1 MNIAVIDYQGG
12 NVQSVLFALE
22 RLGLPAVLTADPAV
36 IRAADRV
43 LFPGEGEASSAMRA
57 LRAAGLDTVLPT
69 LTQPFLGICLG
80 MQLLGRHS
88 QEGPAGG
95 TELLGMLPFDVVRF
109 TPPDAHHKV
118 PHMGWNNLHDL
129 RTPLF
134 GGLAAASQPQPATG
148 SREPATGDQEP
159 ATGSR
164 EPATGSREPVTG
176 DPQPAADYVYFVH
189 SYYAPV
195 GDYTIAQA
203 SYPAGVPFSAGVRH
217 RNFYGVQFHVEKSG
231 PVGEQI
237 LKNFLLADFN

>member
-22 RLGLPAVLTADPAV
+22 RLGVSNAVLTSDPSV
-36 IRAADRV
+36 IRQADRV

-57 LRAAGLDTVLPT
+57 LRAAGLDKVLPT

-88 QEGPAGG
+88 EEGPVGG

-109 TPPDAHHKV
+109 TPPDAAHKV

-129 RTPLF
+129 QTPLF
-134 GGLAAASQPQPATG
+134 AGLGGAGLPGDKSPQLDANQQTLHPQP
-148 SREPATGDQEP
+148 S
-159 ATGSR
+159 
-164 EPATGSREPVTG
+164 
-176 DPQPAADYVYFVH
+176 AADYVYFVH

-231 PVGEQI
+231 PVGEHI
-237 LKNFLLADFN
+237 LRNFLTGDLG

>member
-22 RLGLPAVLTADPAV
+22 RLGVKATLTSDPEV
-36 IRAADRV
+36 IRRADRV

-57 LRAAGLDTVLPT
+57 LRAAGLDNVLPT

-109 TPPDAHHKV
+109 TPPDAAHKV

-129 RTPLF
+129 QTPLF
-134 GGLAAASQPQPATG
+134 AGLGGPTAASPQSDANQALAPSLLPTA
-148 SREPATGDQEP
+148 S
-159 ATGSR
+159 
-164 EPATGSREPVTG
+164 
-176 DPQPAADYVYFVH
+176 DYVYFVH

-203 SYPAGVPFSAGVRH
+203 SYPSAVPFSAGVRH

-237 LKNFLLADFN
+237 LKNFLTANLT

>member
-22 RLGLPAVLTADPAV
+22 RLGMNATLTADPAA

-43 LFPGEGEASSAMRA
+43 LFPGEGEASSAMQS
-57 LRAAGLDTVLPT
+57 LRAAGLDQVLPT

-80 MQLLGRHS
+80 MQLLGRRS

-95 TELLGMLPFDVVRF
+95 TELLGMLPFEVVRF
-109 TPPDAHHKV
+109 TPPDVAHKV

-129 RTPLF
+129 QTPLF
-134 GGLAAASQPQPATG
+134 TGLGGPAGVSPQSDSNQPVAAPALLPT
-148 SREPATGDQEP
+148 
-159 ATGSR
+159 
-164 EPATGSREPVTG
+164 
-176 DPQPAADYVYFVH
+176 AADYVYFVH

-195 GDYTIAQA
+195 GEYTIAQA
-203 SYPAGVPFSAGVRH
+203 SYPAGVPFSAGVRY

-237 LKNFLLADFN
+237 LKNFLTADLT

>member
-22 RLGLPAVLTADPAV
+22 RLGVTTATLTSDPDV
-36 IRAADRV
+36 IRRADRV

-57 LRAAGLDTVLPT
+57 LRAAGLDKVLPT

-109 TPPDAHHKV
+109 TPPDAVHKV

-129 RTPLF
+129 QTPLF
-134 GGLAAASQPQPATG
+134 AGLH
-148 SREPATGDQEP
+148 EPADV
-159 ATGSR
+159 S
-164 EPATGSREPVTG
+164 
-176 DPQPAADYVYFVH
+176 PQSDSNQPSAPSLLPTAADYVYFVH

-203 SYPAGVPFSAGVRH
+203 SYPAQVPFSAGVRH

-231 PVGEQI
+231 PVGERI
-237 LKNFLLADFN
+237 LHNFLTGDLS

>member
-22 RLGLPAVLTADPAV
+22 RLGVTNAVLTSDPAV
-36 IRAADRV
+36 IRQADRV

-57 LRAAGLDTVLPT
+57 LRAAGLDKVLPT

-88 QEGPAGG
+88 EEGPAGG
-95 TELLGMLPFDVVRF
+95 TELLGMLPFGVVRF
-109 TPPDAHHKV
+109 TPPDAAHKV

-129 RTPLF
+129 QTPLF
-134 GGLAAASQPQPATG
+134 AGLGGLALPGDVSPQSDSNQLLPVRNQP
-148 SREPATGDQEP
+148 
-159 ATGSR
+159 
-164 EPATGSREPVTG
+164 V
-176 DPQPAADYVYFVH
+176 AADYVYFVH
-189 SYYAPV
+189 SYHAPV

-231 PVGEQI
+231 PVGEHI
-237 LKNFLLADFN
+237 LRNFLTGDIR

>member
-22 RLGLPAVLTADPAV
+22 RLGVTNAVLTADPAV
-36 IRAADRV
+36 IRQADRV

-57 LRAAGLDTVLPT
+57 LRAAGLDKVLPT

-80 MQLLGRHS
+80 MQLLGCRS
-88 QEGPAGG
+88 EEGPAGG

-109 TPPDAHHKV
+109 TPPDAAHKV

-134 GGLAAASQPQPATG
+134 AGLGGQLLPGDRFGPQSDSNQLIEAHQLGNDSP
-148 SREPATGDQEP
+148 RQL
-159 ATGSR
+159 
-164 EPATGSREPVTG
+164 V
-176 DPQPAADYVYFVH
+176 AADYVYFVH

-203 SYPAGVPFSAGVRH
+203 SYPAGAPFSAGVRH

-231 PVGEQI
+231 PVGEHI
-237 LKNFLLADFN
+237 LRNFLTGDLG

>member
-22 RLGLPAVLTADPAV
+22 RLGVTNTVLTADPAV
-36 IRAADRV
+36 IRQADRV

-57 LRAAGLDTVLPT
+57 LRAAGLDKVLPT

-80 MQLLGRHS
+80 MQLLGCRS
-88 QEGPAGG
+88 EEGPAGG
-95 TELLGMLPFDVVRF
+95 TDLLGMLPFDVVRF
-109 TPPDAHHKV
+109 TPPDAAHKV

-134 GGLAAASQPQPATG
+134 AGLGGQLLPGDRFGPQSDSNQLVEAHQLGNDSP
-148 SREPATGDQEP
+148 RQL
-159 ATGSR
+159 
-164 EPATGSREPVTG
+164 V
-176 DPQPAADYVYFVH
+176 AADYVYFVH

-231 PVGEQI
+231 PVGEHI
-237 LKNFLLADFN
+237 LRNFLTGDLG

>member
-22 RLGLPAVLTADPAV
+22 RLGMNATLTSDPNV
-36 IRAADRV
+36 IRQADRV

-57 LRAAGLDTVLPT
+57 LRAAGLDKVLPT

-80 MQLLGRHS
+80 MQLLGCHS

-95 TELLGMLPFDVVRF
+95 TELLGMLPFEVVRF
-109 TPPDAHHKV
+109 TPPDAAHKV
-118 PHMGWNNLHDL
+118 PHMGWNDLHDL
-129 RTPLF
+129 QTPLF
-134 GGLAAASQPQPATG
+134 ENLGGVGAVRAEVAPT
-148 SREPATGDQEP
+148 
-159 ATGSR
+159 
-164 EPATGSREPVTG
+164 
-176 DPQPAADYVYFVH
+176 AADYVYFVH

-203 SYPAGVPFSAGVRH
+203 SYPAGVPFSAAVRY

-237 LKNFLLADFN
+237 LKNFLAAGLT

>member
-22 RLGLPAVLTADPAV
+22 RLGVTNAVLTSDPYV
-36 IRAADRV
+36 IRQADRV

-57 LRAAGLDTVLPT
+57 LRAAGLDKVLPT

-80 MQLLGRHS
+80 MQLLGRRS
-88 QEGPAGG
+88 EEGPAGG

-109 TPPDAHHKV
+109 TPPDAAHKV

-129 RTPLF
+129 QTPLF
-134 GGLAAASQPQPATG
+134 AGLGGQLLPGDKVESRSDSNQPLAVRQH
-148 SREPATGDQEP
+148 
-159 ATGSR
+159 
-164 EPATGSREPVTG
+164 V
-176 DPQPAADYVYFVH
+176 AADYVYFVH

-203 SYPAGVPFSAGVRH
+203 SYPAGAPFSAGVRY

-231 PVGEQI
+231 PVGEHI
-237 LKNFLLADFN
+237 LRNFLTGDLS

>member
-22 RLGLPAVLTADPAV
+22 RLGMNATLTADPDV
-36 IRAADRV
+36 IRRADRV

-57 LRAAGLDTVLPT
+57 LRAAGLDKVLPT

-109 TPPDAHHKV
+109 APPDAAHKV

-129 RTPLF
+129 HTPLF
-134 GGLAAASQPQPATG
+134 AGLGSASADVVNPQADSNQAPGPKHQA
-148 SREPATGDQEP
+148 P
-159 ATGSR
+159 
-164 EPATGSREPVTG
+164 
-176 DPQPAADYVYFVH
+176 DYVYFVH

-203 SYPAGVPFSAGVRH
+203 SYPAGVPFSAGVRY

-231 PVGEQI
+231 PVGEHI
-237 LKNFLLADFN
+237 LKNFLAADLT

>member
-22 RLGLPAVLTADPAV
+22 RLGVTNAVLTSDPAV
-36 IRAADRV
+36 IRQADRV

-57 LRAAGLDTVLPT
+57 LRAAGLDKVLPT

-80 MQLLGRHS
+80 MQLLGRRS
-88 QEGPAGG
+88 EEGPAGG

-109 TPPDAHHKV
+109 TPPDAAHKV

-129 RTPLF
+129 QTPLF
-134 GGLAAASQPQPATG
+134 AGLGGRALPGDERGFQSDSNEPRVVGQFVNDPSGQP
-148 SREPATGDQEP
+148 
-159 ATGSR
+159 
-164 EPATGSREPVTG
+164 V
-176 DPQPAADYVYFVH
+176 AADYVYFVH

-231 PVGEQI
+231 PVGEHI
-237 LKNFLLADFN
+237 LRNFLTGDLG

>member
-12 NVQSVLFALE
+12 NVQSVLFALA
-22 RLGLPAVLTADPAV
+22 RLGVTTATLTSDPAV
-36 IRAADRV
+36 IRQADRV

-57 LRAAGLDTVLPT
+57 LRAAGLDKVLPT

-88 QEGPAGG
+88 AEGPAGG

-109 TPPDAHHKV
+109 APPDAAHKV

-129 RTPLF
+129 QTPLF
-134 GGLAAASQPQPATG
+134 AGLGEASTRAGQAEVAVALHLPA
-148 SREPATGDQEP
+148 S
-159 ATGSR
+159 
-164 EPATGSREPVTG
+164 
-176 DPQPAADYVYFVH
+176 ADYVYFVH

-203 SYPAGVPFSAGVRH
+203 SYPTGQPFSAGVRH

-231 PVGEQI
+231 PVGERI
-237 LKNFLLADFN
+237 LRNFLTSWLG

>member
-22 RLGLPAVLTADPAV
+22 RLGMQATLTADPTL

-43 LFPGEGEASSAMRA
+43 LFPGEGEASSAMQS
-57 LRAAGLDTVLPT
+57 LRAAGLDKVLPT

-109 TPPDAHHKV
+109 TPPDAAHKV

-129 RTPLF
+129 QTPLF
-134 GGLAAASQPQPATG
+134 AGLGSPAGVSPQSDSNQPVPAPAWQPT
-148 SREPATGDQEP
+148 
-159 ATGSR
+159 
-164 EPATGSREPVTG
+164 
-176 DPQPAADYVYFVH
+176 AADYVYFVH

-203 SYPAGVPFSAGVRH
+203 SYPAGVPFSAGVRY

-237 LKNFLLADFN
+237 LKSFLTADLT

>member
-22 RLGLPAVLTADPAV
+22 RLGVPNAVLTADPAV
-36 IRAADRV
+36 IRRADRV

-57 LRAAGLDTVLPT
+57 LRAAGLDEVLPT

-88 QEGPAGG
+88 AEGPAGG

-109 TPPDAHHKV
+109 TPPDAAHKV

-134 GGLAAASQPQPATG
+134 ADLGAAAAVAGVGRPELDPRQQAPSTKHQPLSNNPPT
-148 SREPATGDQEP
+148 
-159 ATGSR
+159 
-164 EPATGSREPVTG
+164 
-176 DPQPAADYVYFVH
+176 AADYVYFVH

-203 SYPAGVPFSAGVRH
+203 SYPAGVPFSAGVRY
-217 RNFYGVQFHVEKSG
+217 RNFYGVQFHAEKSG

-237 LKNFLLADFN
+237 LRNFLTADLS

>member
-22 RLGLPAVLTADPAV
+22 RLGVTNAVLTSDPAV
-36 IRAADRV
+36 IRQSDRV

-57 LRAAGLDTVLPT
+57 LRVAGLDKVLPT

-88 QEGPAGG
+88 EEGPAGG

-109 TPPDAHHKV
+109 MPPDAAHKV

-129 RTPLF
+129 QTPLF
-134 GGLAAASQPQPATG
+134 AGLGGRTLPSDERSPQP
-148 SREPATGDQEP
+148 DLN
-159 ATGSR
+159 
-164 EPATGSREPVTG
+164 
-176 DPQPAADYVYFVH
+176 QPLAQPGAAEYVYFVH
-189 SYYAPV
+189 SYHAPV

-203 SYPAGVPFSAGVRH
+203 SYPAGAPFSAGVRY

-231 PVGEQI
+231 PVGEHI
-237 LKNFLLADFN
+237 LNNFLTGDLR

>member
-1 MNIAVIDYQGG
+1 
-12 NVQSVLFALE
+12 VQSVLFALE
-22 RLGLPAVLTADPAV
+22 RLGVTNAVLTSDPAV
-36 IRAADRV
+36 IRQADRV

-57 LRAAGLDTVLPT
+57 LRAAGLDKVLPT

-88 QEGPAGG
+88 EEGPAGG

-109 TPPDAHHKV
+109 APPDAAHKV

-129 RTPLF
+129 QTPLF
-134 GGLAAASQPQPATG
+134 AGLGGQLLPGDKFESQSDSNQPLATRQPI
-148 SREPATGDQEP
+148 
-159 ATGSR
+159 
-164 EPATGSREPVTG
+164 
-176 DPQPAADYVYFVH
+176 AADYVYFVH

-203 SYPAGVPFSAGVRH
+203 SYPAGAPFSAGVRY

-231 PVGEQI
+231 PVGEHI
-237 LKNFLLADFN
+237 LRNFLTGDLG

>member
-22 RLGLPAVLTADPAV
+22 RLGMQATLTADPAV

-43 LFPGEGEASSAMRA
+43 LFPGEGEASSAMQS
-57 LRAAGLDTVLPT
+57 LRAAGLDKVLPT

-95 TELLGMLPFDVVRF
+95 TALLGMLPFDVVRF
-109 TPPDAHHKV
+109 TPPDATHKV
-118 PHMGWNNLHDL
+118 PHMGWNNLHD
-129 RTPLF
+129 RQTPLF
-134 GGLAAASQPQPATG
+134 AGLGSPAGQHALAAASKAVPA
-148 SREPATGDQEP
+148 PALAPT
-159 ATGSR
+159 
-164 EPATGSREPVTG
+164 
-176 DPQPAADYVYFVH
+176 AADYVYFVH

-203 SYPAGVPFSAGVRH
+203 SYPAGVPFSAGVRY

-237 LKNFLLADFN
+237 LKNFLTADLT